1 MPLPPLLTRALRTLV
16 ATGLVVGLTA
26 PAVALPAEPPQAL
39 QDEITDTA
47 GVLGDR
53 TGDVQ
58 KALDRLA
65 EQTQFQLFVV
75 YVDSFDDW
83 DAVDWANAAAID
95 SKMGLDDILLAVAVQ
110 DRAYAVS
117 VDQNPELT
125 DAQLST
131 VQAAVEDRLRTDD
144 WAGAAI
150 AAADGYRDAA
160 GGGSGAVGIAGGS
173 GGFPWGW
180 LLVLGGIGLVIWLV
194 VRSGRKSRA
203 ADPRSMPI
211 EELNRR
217 AGPALVAADD
227 AVTTAGQELG
237 FAEAQFGVQASRVFG
252 EVLAA
257 AKQKVGQAFTLR
269 QQLDDSQPE
278 PEAQRRGM
286 LMQILQLCEESTAA
300 LRAQTAEFERLRDLQ
315 ARAPEVLAET
325 DRRVQEVAARL
336 PDANATL
343 EQLAA
348 TYPEA
353 ALGTVRGNV
362 TQASALLDAARTGLT
377 QGQQVI
383 DSDRGA
389 AVRLISTAQEAVGQ
403 AAQLLDAVD
412 RAGQDL
418 AEAGGRIDTALASLS
433 ADVADAGRLAPG
445 DPAVQVPAD
454 AARAA
459 LTAAQSERAT
469 GDPLALLRRLGE
481 AERALDAAL
490 APARAQADQ
499 AERARAQLS
508 GLLARVVAH
517 IRAVADFIETRRG
530 AVGAEARTRLAEASR
545 LAQEAQNAADPTA
558 GLAAAQQAEQLAM
571 QAQQLAEADVSG
583 WQNQQGPGIGGG
595 SAGGPF
601 GGNSGALILGG
612 ILLDQM
618 LGGGRSRGGF
628 GGGGFSGGFGGG
640 FGGGSRSGGSGGG
653 RRSGGMG
660 GSFGGSRGRR
670 GGGGRF

>member
-1 MPLPPLLTRALRTLV
+1 
-16 ATGLVVGLTA
+16 
-26 PAVALPAEPPQAL
+26 
-39 QDEITDTA
+39 
-47 GVLGDR
+47 
-53 TGDVQ
+53 VQ

-65 EQTQFQLFVV
+65 AETRFQLFVV
-75 YVDSFDDW
+75 YVDNFDDW
-83 DAVDWANAAAID
+83 DAVDWADAAAID
-95 SKMGLDDILLAVAVQ
+95 SKMGIDDILLAVAVQ
-110 DRAYAVS
+110 DRAYGVS
-117 VDQNPELT
+117 VDQNFDLT

-131 VQAAVEDRLRTDD
+131 VEAAVEDRLRADD
-144 WAGAAI
+144 WAGAVI

-160 GGGSGAVGIAGGS
+160 GGGSNAVGIVGGS

-203 ADPRSMPI
+203 ADPTSMPI

-325 DRRVQEVAARL
+325 ARRVQEVAARL
-336 PDANATL
+336 PDANANL
-343 EQLAA
+343 ERLAA
-348 TYPEA
+348 TYPAA
-353 ALGTVRGNV
+353 ALGTVRGRR
-362 TQASALLDAARTGLT
+362 ASA
-377 QGQQVI
+377 
-383 DSDRGA
+383 
-389 AVRLISTAQEAVGQ
+389 
-403 AAQLLDAVD
+403 LLDAVD

-433 ADVADAGRLAPG
+433 ADVADADRLAPA
-445 DPAVQVPAD
+445 DPAVRGPAD

-481 AERALDAAL
+481 AERTLDAAL
-490 APARAQADQ
+490 ALARAQAEQ
-499 AERARAQLS
+499 AERTRAQLA

-530 AVGAEARTRLAEASR
+530 AVGAGTRTRLAEASR
-545 LAQEAQNAADPTA
+545 LAQEAQNAAEPTA
-558 GLAAAQQAEQLAM
+558 GLAVAQQAEQLAM

-595 SAGGPF
+595 SAGGSF
-601 GGNSGALILGG
+601 GGSSGALILGG
-612 ILLDQM
+612 ILLDQV
-618 LGGGRSRGGF
+618 LGGGRSR
-628 GGGGFSGGFGGG
+628 GGFGGG
-640 FGGGSRSGGSGGG
+640 FGGGSRSGSSGGG

-660 GSFGGSRGRR
+660 GSFGGGRGRR